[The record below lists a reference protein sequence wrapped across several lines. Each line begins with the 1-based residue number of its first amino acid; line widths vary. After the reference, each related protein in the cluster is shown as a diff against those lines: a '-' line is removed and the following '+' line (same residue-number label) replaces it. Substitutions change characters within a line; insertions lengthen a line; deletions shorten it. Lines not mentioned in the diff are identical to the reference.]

1 MRALAFNVLN
11 SRCNHFNVSDAF
23 IKTPL
28 IEGILLAIVLRQI
41 RGKWLYFAAPTDE
54 NTFRPTNHLFTI
66 PISIVNDLDDSNRN
80 MIQIGWHNQIREHA
94 KRGGE
99 CQVESSMSALTPIP
113 SETAG
118 MRSIPPD
125 FLPMFFVEAGLCVMY
140 TVFML
145 VLMRNRERFFKT
157 PFFKL
162 FCSAGFA
169 GMWMIEA
176 HWFITLFMRIA
187 EEKKD
192 DIFVYISQ
200 VLDGS
205 AVISNTISKFIF
217 VINRFSVLANFR
229 SPVETAWSSR
239 SIYFLAS
246 FQFAIPLLPHLYFVT
261 RPLNFKNGYFDALD
275 FETGSIYRGVTGSF
289 YGVYGILAIGITI
302 LSMVKLQQLWSDN
315 KIYSIALYKQ
325 QRSLTIF
332 AVLTTAFHILF
343 AVHQFVWTYA
353 YLDGSR
359 AVLVVIRSL
368 RPYVFDGTVFVD
380 PLVLFV
386 LLKPVRTA
394 FFGRFM
400 KKKKHNNNPLDSV
413 CKFTKQ
419 LADATALSRNNIP
432 SIDCLTVGHEGVN
445 EVVIDFFFDK
455 IGRTDRLQSKLC
467 FVSAVNYLQIYKF
480 NIDTKHKMCI
490 SMTPIYTEEFFHHRT
505 HVIPNAKCEAL
516 RFFPA
521 KFEVFSLASSF
532 FKGRSV
538 QENIVD
544 VVDSKKECRL
554 HTESCWPTSS
564 KRHAFLLQLAA
575 MVDTI
580 ALATPSNCYS
590 PQNRW
595 ADLASMKLLALK
607 ILSSRCLI
615 FDASDGFIEMS
626 GDDELELSNI
636 LWTLRDSKRFL
647 FTAPTS
653 EIFYHNFKDRLNIPI
668 SVACHPEMHD
678 RNIIKVGEVEQ
689 LIKNMKLN

>member
-1 MRALAFNVLN
+1 
-11 SRCNHFNVSDAF
+11 
-23 IKTPL
+23 
-28 IEGILLAIVLRQI
+28 
-41 RGKWLYFAAPTDE
+41 
-54 NTFRPTNHLFTI
+54 
-66 PISIVNDLDDSNRN
+66 
-80 MIQIGWHNQIREHA
+80 
-94 KRGGE
+94 
-99 CQVESSMSALTPIP
+99 
-113 SETAG
+113 
-118 MRSIPPD
+118 
-125 FLPMFFVEAGLCVMY
+125 MY

-400 KKKKHNNNPLDSV
+400 KKKKHNNNPLDS
-413 CKFTKQ
+413 
-419 LADATALSRNNIP
+419 
-432 SIDCLTVGHEGVN
+432 GVN

-490 SMTPIYTEEFFHHRT
+490 SMTPIYTEEFFHH
-505 HVIPNAKCEAL
+505 
-516 RFFPA
+516 
-521 KFEVFSLASSF
+521 
-532 FKGRSV
+532 
-538 QENIVD
+538 
-544 VVDSKKECRL
+544 
-554 HTESCWPTSS
+554 
-564 KRHAFLLQLAA
+564 HAFLLQLAA

-580 ALATPSNCYS
+580 ACHETTTPGGVH
-590 PQNRW
+590 R
-595 ADLASMKLLALK
+595 K
-607 ILSSRCLI
+607 
-615 FDASDGFIEMS
+615 
-626 GDDELELSNI
+626 
-636 LWTLRDSKRFL
+636 T
-647 FTAPTS
+647 
-653 EIFYHNFKDRLNIPI
+653 
-668 SVACHPEMHD
+668 
-678 RNIIKVGEVEQ
+678 
-689 LIKNMKLN
+689 